1 MRRGSLIQDVVKGT
15 SLYTQLVGLLT
26 DLENAYLELIGGQL
40 WEGVGHPGLDQHASS
55 FKVTGEYKNPPGKL
69 RDGIPWEEWIRNI
82 CIHCGKPGHI
92 RPQCPLYLE
101 AVASGALKPPT
112 YKPKKDDRHAPTKGS
127 PKTSRNN
134 FLKNPKGKALLSA
147 FKSLLLDSDDSD
159 EDDKAFTN
167 EDTTVD
173 DDENNDQ
180 ASDDN
185 DLQGFLSMLG
195 SLKD

>member
-1 MRRGSLIQDVVKGT
+1 
-15 SLYTQLVGLLT
+15 
-26 DLENAYLELIGGQL
+26 
-40 WEGVGHPGLDQHASS
+40 LDQHASS
-55 FKVTGEYKNPPGKL
+55 FKVTGDYKNPPGKL
-69 RDGIPWEEWIRNI
+69 RDGIPWEEWIRKHAI

-112 YKPKKDDRHAPTKGS
+112 YKPKKDDRRAPMKGGPKLS
-127 PKTSRNN
+127 PNN

-147 FKSLLLDSDDSD
+147 FNSLLLDSDDSD
-159 EDDKAFTN
+159 DDNKEENN
-167 EDTTVD
+167 EDTAVNYD
-173 DDENNDQ
+173 KNNDQ